1 MEEKVIPSKS
11 DVAKRL
17 PLKDKILYY
26 IGVLRI
32 EVAYCVDVGEVRCSL
47 QYRKWHPLTILF
59 FSCIS
64 VLFCVCAIWCAIWNS
79 LLTLLE
85 VLIRESIQA
94 KEIVKN
100 LFNFKTIYKL
110 K

>member
-26 IGVLRI
+26 LGMLRI
-32 EVAYCVDVGEVRCSL
+32 EVFFYIDKVEVRCSL
-47 QYRKWHPLTILF
+47 QYRKWHPLTILLF
-59 FSCIS
+59 FWIA
-64 VLFCVCAIWCAIWNS
+64 VLFCLCTIWNS
-79 LLTLLE
+79 VLAFLN
-85 VLIRESIQA
+85 VLITESMQA
-94 KEIVKN
+94 KEDVKDM
-100 LFNFKTIYKL
+100 FNFKTIYKL

>member
-1 MEEKVIPSKS
+1 MEEIVIPSKS

-32 EVAYCVDVGEVRCSL
+32 EVCYYIDRGEVRCSL
-47 QYRKWHPLTILF
+47 QYRKWHPLTILLF
-59 FSCIS
+59 FCIS
-64 VLFCVCAIWCAIWNS
+64 VLFCACAIWNS
-79 LLTLLE
+79 VLTFLE
-85 VLIRESIQA
+85 VLIKESIQA
-94 KEIVKN
+94 KEYVKN